1 MNGLL
6 WVLQVLLACAFSV
19 VGAMHCAAPWATLA
33 AKMAWVADAPRWLPR
48 FIGVMEV
55 VGALGLIVPAAAR
68 IAPWLT
74 PLAAGGLAAM
84 MLMAALM
91 HWVRAEIANGVPS
104 VVLLLLCSLVAFA
117 RARHG

>member
-19 VGAMHCAAPWATLA
+19 AGAMHCVAPWATLA
-33 AKMAWVADAPRWLPR
+33 AKMAWVADVPRWLPR

-55 VGALGLIVPAAAR
+55 MGALGLIVPAAAR

-91 HWVRAEIANGVPS
+91 HLVRAEIADGVPS
-104 VVLLLLCSLVAFA
+104 VVLLLACSFVAFG